1 MTTDAAPKKAR
12 RGKVTRDKIIEVA
25 ESLIARHGPDGF
37 QLQNVTELLGITPP
51 AIYNH
56 FKDREDLVAQVAE
69 KGGRMLDERMR
80 RRSGERILSSLRRNA
95 REYVAFLAEN
105 PAHARIILWD
115 MARQG
120 TSGWR
125 GLATS
130 NIQIRTR
137 MNAAFEF
144 AIERGHR
151 GSTCCSRQGFSAKAC
166 RADGGRSCPGRF
178 GSDVLRHAPGGG
190 ATPCGAIRHRVAGRS
205 RFHRPQPAY
214 VGYLARRQPHRLR
227 RRQGVVAP

>member
-1 MTTDAAPKKAR
+1 MTTQETPSKAR
-12 RGKVTRDKIIEVA
+12 RGKVTRDKIIEIA

-56 FKDREDLVAQVAE
+56 FKDRDDLVAQVAQ
-69 KGGRMLDERMR
+69 KGGRLLEEKMR
-80 RRSGERILSSLRRNA
+80 RQPDEDILSSLRRNA
-95 REYVAFLAEN
+95 REYVAFLAKN

-125 GLATS
+125 GLAAS

-137 MNAAFEF
+137 MHAAFETAAETGEIRPLRVETYLQF
-144 AIERGHR
+144 LYIGAAAAITWTEYNP
-151 GSTCCSRQGFSAKAC
+151 
-166 RADGGRSCPGRF
+166 DGGTKVASSHDE
-178 GSDVLRHAPGGG
+178 GSA
-190 ATPCGAIRHRVAGRS
+190 
-205 RFHRPQPAY
+205 QPA
-214 VGYLARRQPHRLR
+214 GLPAPTEGELAQLQDEVENLVIRLL
-227 RRQGVVAP
+227 APDKAPDSPETAH